1 MVTYV
6 LNKDGIPLM
15 PTKRRGWVR
24 KLLKR
29 GEAKVIRREP
39 FTIQLLYETGD
50 VVQEC
55 TLGVN
60 VGSKI
65 AGVGVVGK
73 REVLYQSEV
82 KLRDDI
88 KEKMDD
94 RREHRK
100 FRRKRK
106 RGRPKRNGKRANSIK
121 QGRIPPSIK
130 SKINSTIKEIE
141 LCKKIMP
148 ITKVV
153 LEVGAFDTHLL
164 KRHDEP
170 FNRSWG
176 YQKGPNYGYE
186 NRKQYIRARDNYTCQ
201 ICGAKTTKNKKV
213 ELEVHHI
220 RPKSMGGTDDE
231 TNLVT
236 LCKSCH
242 DKVHK
247 GKLVINDQNIRD
259 TENLK
264 YASHMNIICSQLC
277 KRYTE
282 AEKTYGYITK
292 LNRELLGLPKNHCN
306 DACVIASGGEPFV
319 ASQYK
324 YVKRCVPKGR
334 YSLTILKGGKVI
346 FRPTGKKCGFRNNDK
361 VKYKGKTFYVSGP
374 MKTGYCDLRDLEGN
388 KINHKELY
396 DTTYCKL
403 KDLKRLNRPRTTL
416 CSQTRV

>member
-1 MVTYV
+1 MSGMLT
-6 LNKDGIPLM
+6 
-15 PTKRRGWVR
+15 
-24 KLLKR
+24 LLKSKNMLYMGSTVVYGR
-29 GEAKVIRREP
+29 GRAVVTAIGMATEMGKIARALQEVSDEKTPLQIKLNQLSKVLTWLVLLICG
-39 FTIQLLYETGD
+39 FVFIIQL
-50 VVQEC
+50 
-55 TLGVN
+55 
-60 VGSKI
+60 
-65 AGVGVVGK
+65 
-73 REVLYQSEV
+73 
-82 KLRDDI
+82 
-88 KEKMDD
+88 
-94 RREHRK
+94 
-100 FRRKRK
+100 
-106 RGRPKRNGKRANSIK
+106 
-121 QGRIPPSIK
+121 
-130 SKINSTIKEIE
+130 
-141 LCKKIMP
+141 
-148 ITKVV
+148 
-153 LEVGAFDTHLL
+153 
-164 KRHDEP
+164 
-170 FNRSWG
+170 
-176 YQKGPNYGYE
+176 
-186 NRKQYIRARDNYTCQ
+186 IRARDNYTCQ